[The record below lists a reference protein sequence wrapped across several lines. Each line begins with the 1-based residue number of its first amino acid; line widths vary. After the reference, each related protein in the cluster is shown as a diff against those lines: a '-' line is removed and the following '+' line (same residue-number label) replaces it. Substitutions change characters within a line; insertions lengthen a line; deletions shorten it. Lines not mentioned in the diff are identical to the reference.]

1 MEVYLYDKYISYLE
15 DSTPNPNNY
24 SNHVIRTAKQYE
36 VHHERLWKKN
46 GEKLTQVVTKD
57 AVEGIIKLVHSSPLG
72 GHFATDKTFD
82 KIRADYY
89 WPGMRENI
97 KTFIKGCDACQK
109 RKQPERSQKM
119 KSIPPSPIMQRW
131 HIDMIGPLPKTA
143 NGNTL
148 VIVAIESFTKWA
160 EALAIPNKEAETTAK
175 FIYDNVICRYGFMDQ
190 LVSDGDKTFDNKLIK
205 HLLEKKCGIKHII
218 ITPHHPQGNG
228 QVERFIRILK
238 EAIAK
243 QVDDRVNCWD
253 DALPAA
259 LMACRTTPS
268 STTGYTPY
276 YLMHGRE
283 ATMPVH
289 VKMPLIGRIDLS
301 DLDARI
307 GQLVK
312 LGTDW
317 VVAEQN
323 TRKKQKQQKGQ
334 HNKAVKETRY
344 EIGEKV
350 WVELTARRGQF
361 DKKLHTKWDGP
372 FYIATVFDNG
382 TYQEGMK
389 PNSEPKRK
397 PIHGN

>member
-1 MEVYLYDKYISYLE
+1 MEVYLYDEYIRYLE

-72 GHFATDKTFD
+72 EHFATDKTFD

-97 KTFIKGCDACQK
+97 
-109 RKQPERSQKM
+109 
-119 KSIPPSPIMQRW
+119 
-131 HIDMIGPLPKTA
+131 
-143 NGNTL
+143 
-148 VIVAIESFTKWA
+148 
-160 EALAIPNKEAETTAK
+160 
-175 FIYDNVICRYGFMDQ
+175 
-190 LVSDGDKTFDNKLIK
+190 KTFDNKLIK

-243 QVDDRVNCWD
+243 QVDDRVNCWN

-276 YLMHGRE
+276 YLMHSRE